1 MIKPLSLIAVILC
14 GLGIALYFYEQGAEQ
29 GTEKLSGQILLKQLD
44 TKNLNKIQVRSS
56 EGLLELHQS
65 QQGWQE
71 TGLDYPLSGEKI
83 QEFLLELTDLRLG
96 DLVTDN
102 PERHSLFR
110 LLSPP
115 ESKEQWEDEKHA
127 VAVSLLRGDDSSL
140 LEILLGKS
148 REQGSGQYLR
158 YADSDEVYLLPDTLD
173 IDTDPNDWLNKEL
186 TSLDEKMIQKL
197 DFQNSSDSDFTLSY
211 DNQSNSWSMSD
222 SPEAELKEDEIN
234 DILKRLQEL
243 SFTKILTGELSDN
256 STGRTQLTNLEAT
269 LADGKIYALQIGE
282 NENPEGNHVM
292 SLRMSIQ
299 IEADSPDSRKEM
311 ERFNQKVGGRLFE
324 IRSWEAKDLLKK
336 KADLL
341 KED

>member
-14 GLGIALYFYEQGAEQ
+14 GLGIALYFYEHGAEQ
-29 GTEKLSGQILLKQLD
+29 GQENLSGQILLKQLD

-102 PERHSLFR
+102 PERHALFQ

-127 VAVSLLRGDDSSL
+127 VAVNLLRGDDSSL

-222 SPEAELKEDEIN
+222 SPETELKEDEIN

-269 LADGKIYALQIGE
+269 LSDGKIYALQIGE

>member
-1 MIKPLSLIAVILC
+1 MYKR
-14 GLGIALYFYEQGAEQ
+14 Q
-29 GTEKLSGQILLKQLD
+29 LLKQLD

-102 PERHSLFR
+102 PERHALFQ

-173 IDTDPNDWLNKEL
+173 IDTDPNDWLNNCL
-186 TSLDEKMIQKL
+186 LYTSDAADE
-197 DFQNSSDSDFTLSY
+197 
-211 DNQSNSWSMSD
+211 
-222 SPEAELKEDEIN
+222 
-234 DILKRLQEL
+234 
-243 SFTKILTGELSDN
+243 
-256 STGRTQLTNLEAT
+256 
-269 LADGKIYALQIGE
+269 
-282 NENPEGNHVM
+282 
-292 SLRMSIQ
+292 
-299 IEADSPDSRKEM
+299 
-311 ERFNQKVGGRLFE
+311 
-324 IRSWEAKDLLKK
+324 
-336 KADLL
+336 
-341 KED
+341 

>member
-1 MIKPLSLIAVILC
+1 M
-14 GLGIALYFYEQGAEQ
+14 
-29 GTEKLSGQILLKQLD
+29 
-44 TKNLNKIQVRSS
+44 
-56 EGLLELHQS
+56 
-65 QQGWQE
+65 
-71 TGLDYPLSGEKI
+71 
-83 QEFLLELTDLRLG
+83 
-96 DLVTDN
+96 TDN
-102 PERHSLFR
+102 PERHALFQ

-115 ESKEQWEDEKHA
+115 ESEKQWEDEKHA
-127 VAVSLLRGDDSSL
+127 VAVNLLRGDDSSL

>member
-1 MIKPLSLIAVILC
+1 
-14 GLGIALYFYEQGAEQ
+14 
-29 GTEKLSGQILLKQLD
+29 
-44 TKNLNKIQVRSS
+44 LN
-56 EGLLELHQS
+56 
-65 QQGWQE
+65 
-71 TGLDYPLSGEKI
+71 
-83 QEFLLELTDLRLG
+83 DLRLG

-102 PERHSLFR
+102 PERHALFQ

-127 VAVSLLRGDDSSL
+127 VAVNLLRGDDSSL
-140 LEILLGKS
+140 LEILLGKN

-197 DFQNSSDSDFTLSY
+197 DVRNSSNSDFTLSY

>member
-1 MIKPLSLIAVILC
+1 M
-14 GLGIALYFYEQGAEQ
+14 
-29 GTEKLSGQILLKQLD
+29 
-44 TKNLNKIQVRSS
+44 
-56 EGLLELHQS
+56 
-65 QQGWQE
+65 
-71 TGLDYPLSGEKI
+71 
-83 QEFLLELTDLRLG
+83 
-96 DLVTDN
+96 
-102 PERHSLFR
+102 
-110 LLSPP
+110 
-115 ESKEQWEDEKHA
+115 
-127 VAVSLLRGDDSSL
+127 SLLRGDDSSL

-234 DILKRLQEL
+234 DVLKRLQEL

-292 SLRMSIQ
+292 SLRLSLIH
-299 IEADSPDSRKEM
+299 I
-311 ERFNQKVGGRLFE
+311 
-324 IRSWEAKDLLKK
+324 
-336 KADLL
+336 
-341 KED
+341 

>member
-1 MIKPLSLIAVILC
+1 MIKPLSLISVILC

-29 GTEKLSGQILLKQLD
+29 GQENLSGQILLKQLD

-102 PERHSLFR
+102 PERHALFQ

-115 ESKEQWEDEKHA
+115 DSKEQWEDEKHA
-127 VAVSLLRGDDSSL
+127 VALSLLHGDDSSL

-197 DFQNSSDSDFTLSY
+197 KSQNSSDSDFTLSY

-269 LADGKIYALQIGE
+269 LADGIIYALQIGE

-311 ERFNQKVGGRLFE
+311 ERLNQKVGGRLFE